1 MQWIPFVM
9 VRVTAFF
16 TAGILTGIYFPAV
29 FPAEPAT
36 VFLIILA
43 PVYLMAWWLFRRQLQ
58 IRLISGGVALLV
70 LFLAGIIT
78 VEVRNESKRPE
89 ALSQREDTI
98 RAYRV
103 RIASPPDHREKSW
116 RLLGEIESVLGS
128 RGWNHCSGKLLLYW
142 PLTERVDTL
151 HYGDILIVQGQPQ
164 PIQGPQNPGEFDYR
178 THLARRN
185 IFHQHYVRSD
195 HWRMESE
202 TDMLGPRYFATEAR
216 RWTINV
222 FSRLVR
228 GDREQAIM
236 GAFVIGVTDG
246 IDDDLKQAYAAGGAM
261 HALAV
266 SGMHVSILYGVL
278 LFMLKPLESRRG
290 GPWTIA
296 LISLL
301 VLWMY
306 GFVTGLTPSILRA
319 ITMFTF
325 VALAKPLR
333 RTTSILNT
341 LAASAFFLLLF
352 DPWLI
357 CSAGFQLSYLAVL
370 GIVLLYRPIYNLW
383 EPSWVAMDW
392 VWQITCV
399 SIAAQIATL
408 PVTLYYFHQFP
419 LYFLLANLFVIPAS
433 TLILL
438 GGILLLMLSPIP
450 IVADWLARVL
460 EKVIWLLN
468 EGLFLV
474 GALPSSVIQPIP
486 LTLFQSFCLGAMVVT
501 IYFLFRTR
509 KFQWL
514 VTLSIIAI
522 FFSGSDWIV
531 RRNQADQFVV
541 HRISRHT
548 SMEWRSNGQVFSVV
562 DAGLAG
568 DLGNVQYHVLPGRL
582 TQRVESIT
590 TQIVGKA
597 CDLFRFQA
605 LTFLHVS
612 SSEAPITSR
621 ASVDYLIIGNNAV
634 RSLESLSRNL
644 TFGYVILDSSNSMGY
659 ANRLVAEAKQMNV
672 PCHSVLTQGAYIREW
687 KTELTHVSN

>member
-16 TAGILTGIYFPAV
+16 TAGILTGIYFPT
-29 FPAEPAT
+29 FLPPETAT

-43 PVYLMAWWLFRRQLQ
+43 LVYLISWLGLRRQQ
-58 IRLISGGVALLV
+58 IIRLISGFVAMIA
-70 LFLAGIIT
+70 LFLMGL
-78 VEVRNESKRPE
+78 VVVDVRNEPRDPS
-89 ALSQREDTI
+89 ALSQQTDATL
-98 RAYRV
+98 AYRV
-103 RIASPPDHREKSW
+103 RIVSPTDRRERSW
-116 RLLGEIESVLGS
+116 RRTGEVQSILTTT
-128 RGWNHCSGKLLLYW
+128 GWMDCSGKLLLYW
-142 PLTERVDTL
+142 PLTENVDTI
-151 HYGDILIVQGQPQ
+151 HYGDELVVQGSPQ
-164 PIQGPQNPGEFDYR
+164 SIQGPQNPNEFDYQ
-178 THLARRN
+178 TYLARRN
-185 IFHQHYVRSD
+185 IFHQHYIRSGQ
-195 HWRMESE
+195 WSFVAESNFH
-202 TDMLGPRYFATEAR
+202 GPFYYAVEAR
-216 RWTINV
+216 NWTLKVID
-222 FSRLVR
+222 RLVR
-228 GDREQAIM
+228 GDRERAIM

-266 SGMHVSILYGVL
+266 SGMHVSILYGVMLFL
-278 LFMLKPLESRRG
+278 LRPFESKRG
-290 GPWTIA
+290 GPWAIA
-296 LISLL
+296 MISLL

-319 ITMFTF
+319 VTMFSF

-370 GIVLLYRPIYNLW
+370 GIVLLYRPIYNVW
-383 EPSWVAMDW
+383 EPTWVAMDW
-392 VWQITCV
+392 IWQITCV

-438 GGILLLMLSPIP
+438 GGILLLILSPIP
-450 IVADWLARVL
+450 VLADWLARIL
-460 EKVIWLLN
+460 EWLIWVLN

-486 LTLFQSFCLGAMVVT
+486 LTLVQSFCLGAMV
-501 IYFLFRTR
+501 IAIFMLFHTR

-514 VTLSIIAI
+514 VMLSFIVL
-522 FFSGSDWIV
+522 FFSGSDWMA
-531 RRNQADQFVV
+531 RSMQTDQFVV
-541 HRISRHT
+541 HRINNHT
-548 SMEWRSNGQVFSVV
+548 SLEWRTKEHAFSVL
-562 DAGLAG
+562 DSGLARAPG
-568 DLGNVQYHVLPGRL
+568 KVQYHILPGRMA
-582 TQRVESIT
+582 QRVEKVR
-590 TQIVGKA
+590 TQIVGKP
-597 CDLFRFQA
+597 CELFRFQS
-605 LTFLHVS
+605 LTFLYVS
-612 SSEAPITSR
+612 SRESPLAPR

-644 TFGYVILDSSNSMGY
+644 TFGYVILDSSNSTGY
-659 ANRLVAEAKQMNV
+659 ASRLLAEARQMNV

-687 KTELTHVSN
+687 KTEQTTWQ